1 MEGDGALRD
10 VVDGLDVTCKN
21 GGYVGEHGEG
31 EPQDIESTVKGRSR
45 DNRAMAVK
53 ATGVVRLWPEST

>member
-1 MEGDGALRD
+1 MEGDGALGD

-21 GGYVGEHGEG
+21 RGYVGEHGEG
-31 EPQDIESTVKGRSR
+31 EPQDVESRVKQSSR

-53 ATGVVRLWPEST
+53 ATGVVRLCPDST